1 MKKYVK
7 NSIWIVAGGKMK
19 FFKKNFLLILICFLS
34 LTLSVNAAT
43 NPYGKYQDLYG
54 VKTVRCTWYAWEQ
67 AYTNAGVALPGW
79 GNAQTWYN
87 SAAMAG
93 YSVGKEARSNSIAV
107 WSSSDSYGHV
117 AYVVSVDESGEY
129 MTVNEGGIPTEENEG
144 IIIGSR
150 LSTSASNLIGFIYL
164 SDAPKSSGG
173 STSSSN
179 NLESKNKSSNNNLS
193 SMEID
198 IEGFTFNPEV
208 TEYNLEVNYD
218 TKIITIRAITE
229 DTLAIV
235 TGAGEKALSVGENNY
250 SIVITAEDGTTK
262 EYKINITRNAKVIHE
277 EKAPVVETE
286 NKDKS
291 NNKILIVVLFI
302 IIILV
307 TLGIILLIKYRRKQ
321 LSK

>member
-1 MKKYVK
+1 
-7 NSIWIVAGGKMK
+7 MK

-34 LTLSVNAAT
+34 FILSVNAAA

>member
-34 LTLSVNAAT
+34 FTLSVNAAT

-67 AYTNAGVALPGW
+67 AYINAGVALPGW

-93 YSVGKEARSNSIAV
+93 YSVGKEARANSIAV

-144 IIIGSR
+144 IVIGSK
-150 LSTSASNLIGFIYL
+150 LSTSTSNLIGFIYL

-179 NLESKNKSSNNNLS
+179 NSESKNKSSNNNLS
-193 SMEID
+193 NLEID
-198 IEGFTFNPEV
+198 IADFKFNPEV
-208 TEYNLEVNYD
+208 TEYNLEVPYS
-218 TKIITIRAITE
+218 TKIISIKAISESDRAV
-229 DTLAIV
+229 V
-235 TGAGEKALSVGENNY
+235 TGAGEKALKVGENNY
-250 SIVITAEDGTTK
+250 RIVITAEDGTTK
-262 EYKINITRNAKVIHE
+262 EYKISITRNAKVSDE
-277 EKAPVVETE
+277 EKETVIETE
-286 NKDKS
+286 KEVKF
-291 NNKILIVVLFI
+291 NNNILIVGVFI
-302 IIILV
+302 IVIAFTLV
-307 TLGIILLIKYRRKQ
+307 VILLIKHKRK
-321 LSK
+321 

>member
-34 LTLSVNAAT
+34 FTLSVNAAT

-67 AYTNAGVALPGW
+67 AYINAGVALPGW

-93 YSVGKEARSNSIAV
+93 YSVGKEARANSIAV

-144 IIIGSR
+144 IVIGSK
-150 LSTSASNLIGFIYL
+150 LSTSTSNLIGFIYL

-179 NLESKNKSSNNNLS
+179 NSESKNKSSNNNLS
-193 SMEID
+193 NLEID
-198 IEGFTFNPEV
+198 IADFKFNPEV
-208 TEYNLEVNYD
+208 TEYNLEVPYS
-218 TKIITIRAITE
+218 TKIISIKAISESDRAV
-229 DTLAIV
+229 V
-235 TGAGEKALSVGENNY
+235 TGAGEKALKVGENNY
-250 SIVITAEDGTTK
+250 RIVITAEDGTTK
-262 EYKINITRNAKVIHE
+262 EYKISITRNAKVSDE
-277 EKAPVVETE
+277 EKETVIETE
-286 NKDKS
+286 KEVKF
-291 NNKILIVVLFI
+291 NNNILIVGVFI
-302 IIILV
+302 IVIAFALV
-307 TLGIILLIKYRRKQ
+307 VILLIKHKRK
-321 LSK
+321 

>member
-1 MKKYVK
+1 MK

-34 LTLSVNAAT
+34 FTLSVNAAT

-67 AYTNAGVALPGW
+67 AYINAGVALPGW

-93 YSVGKEARSNSIAV
+93 YSVGKEARANSIAV

-144 IIIGSR
+144 IVIGSK
-150 LSTSASNLIGFIYL
+150 LSTSTSNLIGFIYL

-179 NLESKNKSSNNNLS
+179 NSESKNKSSNNNLS
-193 SMEID
+193 NLEID
-198 IEGFTFNPEV
+198 IADFKFNPEV
-208 TEYNLEVNYD
+208 TEYNLEVPYS
-218 TKIITIRAITE
+218 TKIISIKAISESDRAV
-229 DTLAIV
+229 V
-235 TGAGEKALSVGENNY
+235 TGAGEKALKVGENNY
-250 SIVITAEDGTTK
+250 RIVITAEDGTTK
-262 EYKINITRNAKVIHE
+262 EYKISITRNAKVSDE
-277 EKAPVVETE
+277 EKETVIETE
-286 NKDKS
+286 KEVKF
-291 NNKILIVVLFI
+291 NNNILIVGVFI
-302 IIILV
+302 IVIAFTLV
-307 TLGIILLIKYRRKQ
+307 VILLIKHKRK
-321 LSK
+321 

>member
-34 LTLSVNAAT
+34 FTLSVNAAT

-93 YSVGKEARSNSIAV
+93 YSVGKEAASNSIAV

-144 IIIGSR
+144 IVIGSK
-150 LSTSASNLIGFIYL
+150 LSTSTSNLIGFIYL

-179 NLESKNKSSNNNLS
+179 NSESKNKSSNNNLS

-208 TEYNLEVNYD
+208 TEYNLEVPYSI
-218 TKIITIRAITE
+218 KIISIKAISESDRAV
-229 DTLAIV
+229 V
-235 TGAGEKALSVGENNY
+235 TGAGEKALKVGENNY
-250 SIVITAEDGTTK
+250 RIVITAEDGTTK
-262 EYKINITRNAKVIHE
+262 EYKISITRNAKVSDE
-277 EKAPVVETE
+277 EKETVIETE
-286 NKDKS
+286 KEVKF
-291 NNKILIVVLFI
+291 NNNILIVGVFI
-302 IIILV
+302 IVIAFTLV
-307 TLGIILLIKYRRKQ
+307 VILLIKHKRK
-321 LSK
+321 

>member
-1 MKKYVK
+1 
-7 NSIWIVAGGKMK
+7 MK

-34 LTLSVNAAT
+34 FTLSVNAAT

-144 IIIGSR
+144 IVIGSK

-179 NLESKNKSSNNNLS
+179 NSESKNKSSNNNLS
-193 SMEID
+193 NLEID
-198 IEGFTFNPEV
+198 IADFKFNPEI

-218 TKIITIRAITE
+218 TKIITIRAMAE
-229 DTLAIV
+229 SDRAVV
-235 TGAGEKALSVGENNY
+235 TGAGEKALKVGENNY
-250 SIVITAEDGTTK
+250 RIVITAEDGTTK
-262 EYKINITRNAKVIHE
+262 EYKISITRNAKVSDE
-277 EKAPVVETE
+277 EKETVIETE
-286 NKDKS
+286 KEDKFNS
-291 NNKILIVVLFI
+291 KILIVGVFI
-302 IIILV
+302 IVIAFTLV
-307 TLGIILLIKYRRKQ
+307 VISLIKHKRK
-321 LSK
+321 

>member
-1 MKKYVK
+1 
-7 NSIWIVAGGKMK
+7 MK

-34 LTLSVNAAT
+34 FTLSVNAAT

-93 YSVGKEARSNSIAV
+93 YSVGKEAASNSIAV

-117 AYVVSVDESGEY
+117 AYVVLVDESGEY

-144 IIIGSR
+144 IVIGAR
-150 LSTSASNLIGFIYL
+150 YSTSSSKLIGFIYL

-179 NLESKNKSSNNNLS
+179 NSESKNKSSNNNLS

-198 IEGFTFNPEV
+198 IEGFTFNPEI
-208 TEYNLEVNYD
+208 TEYNLEVPYN
-218 TKIITIRAITE
+218 TKIISIKAISESDRAV
-229 DTLAIV
+229 V
-235 TGAGEKALSVGENNY
+235 TGAGEKALKVGENNY
-250 SIVITAEDGTTK
+250 RIVITAEDGTTK
-262 EYKINITRNAKVIHE
+262 EYKISIRRNAKVSDE
-277 EKAPVVETE
+277 EKETVIETE
-286 NKDKS
+286 KEDKFNS
-291 NNKILIVVLFI
+291 KILIVGVFI
-302 IIILV
+302 IVIAFTLV
-307 TLGIILLIKYRRKQ
+307 VISLIKHKRK
-321 LSK
+321 

>member
-1 MKKYVK
+1 
-7 NSIWIVAGGKMK
+7 MK
-19 FFKKNFLLILICFLS
+19 FFKKNFLLLLAICFLTF
-34 LTLSVNAAT
+34 TLSVNAAT

-93 YSVGKEARSNSIAV
+93 YSVGKEAASNSIAV

-144 IIIGSR
+144 IVIGSK

-164 SDAPKSSGG
+164 SDAPKSSEG

-179 NLESKNKSSNNNLS
+179 NSESKNKSSNNNLS
-193 SMEID
+193 NLEID
-198 IEGFTFNPEV
+198 MADFKFNPEI

-218 TKIITIRAITE
+218 TKIITIRAMAE
-229 DTLAIV
+229 DTTAIV
-235 TGAGEKALSVGENNY
+235 TGAGEKALKVGENNY
-250 SIVITAEDGTTK
+250 RIVITAEDGTTK
-262 EYKINITRNAKVIHE
+262 EYKISITRNAKVSDE
-277 EKAPVVETE
+277 EKETVIETE
-286 NKDKS
+286 KEDKF
-291 NNKILIVVLFI
+291 NNKILIVGVFIIVILFI
-302 IIILV
+302 
-307 TLGIILLIKYRRKQ
+307 LGIILLIRYRKKQ
-321 LSK
+321 ISK

>member
-1 MKKYVK
+1 
-7 NSIWIVAGGKMK
+7 MK

-34 LTLSVNAAT
+34 FTLSVNAAT

-93 YSVGKEARSNSIAV
+93 YSVGKEAASNSIAV

-117 AYVVSVDESGEY
+117 AYVVLVDESGEY

-144 IIIGSR
+144 IVIGSK

-179 NLESKNKSSNNNLS
+179 NSESKNKSSNNNLS

-198 IEGFTFNPEV
+198 IEGFTFNPEI
-208 TEYNLEVNYD
+208 TEYNLEVPYN
-218 TKIITIRAITE
+218 TKIISIKAISESDRAV
-229 DTLAIV
+229 V
-235 TGAGEKALSVGENNY
+235 TGAGEKALKVGENNY
-250 SIVITAEDGTTK
+250 RIVITAEDGTTK
-262 EYKINITRNAKVIHE
+262 EYKISITRNAKVSDE
-277 EKAPVVETE
+277 EKETVIETE
-286 NKDKS
+286 KEDKFNS
-291 NNKILIVVLFI
+291 KILIVGVFI
-302 IIILV
+302 IVIAFTLV
-307 TLGIILLIKYRRKQ
+307 VISLIKHKRK
-321 LSK
+321 

>member
-1 MKKYVK
+1 
-7 NSIWIVAGGKMK
+7 MK
-19 FFKKNFLLILICFLS
+19 FFLKNFLLILTICFLS
-34 LTLSVNAAT
+34 FTLSVNAAT

-93 YSVGKEARSNSIAV
+93 YSVGKEAASNSIAV

-144 IIIGSR
+144 IVIGSK

-164 SDAPKSSGG
+164 SDAPKSSSG

-179 NLESKNKSSNNNLS
+179 NSESKNKSSNNNLS

-208 TEYNLEVNYD
+208 TEYNLEVPYNI
-218 TKIITIRAITE
+218 KIISIKAISESDRAV
-229 DTLAIV
+229 V
-235 TGAGEKALSVGENNY
+235 TGAGEKALKVGENNY
-250 SIVITAEDGTTK
+250 RIVITAEDGTTK
-262 EYKINITRNAKVIHE
+262 EYKISITRNAKVSDE
-277 EKAPVVETE
+277 EKETVIETE
-286 NKDKS
+286 KEDKF
-291 NNKILIVVLFI
+291 NNKILIVGVFIIVILFI
-302 IIILV
+302 
-307 TLGIILLIKYRRKQ
+307 LGIILLIRYRKN
-321 LSK
+321 K

>member
-34 LTLSVNAAT
+34 FTLSVNAAT

-93 YSVGKEARSNSIAV
+93 YSVGKEAASNSIAV

-117 AYVVSVDESGEY
+117 AYVVLVDESGEY

-144 IIIGSR
+144 IVIGAR
-150 LSTSASNLIGFIYL
+150 YSTSSSKLIGFIYL

-179 NLESKNKSSNNNLS
+179 NSESKNKSSNNNLS

-198 IEGFTFNPEV
+198 IEGFTFNPEI
-208 TEYNLEVNYD
+208 TEYNL
-218 TKIITIRAITE
+218 
-229 DTLAIV
+229 
-235 TGAGEKALSVGENNY
+235 
-250 SIVITAEDGTTK
+250 
-262 EYKINITRNAKVIHE
+262 
-277 EKAPVVETE
+277 
-286 NKDKS
+286 
-291 NNKILIVVLFI
+291 
-302 IIILV
+302 
-307 TLGIILLIKYRRKQ
+307 
-321 LSK
+321 

>member
-34 LTLSVNAAT
+34 FTLSVNAAT

-67 AYTNAGVALPGW
+67 AYINAGVALPGW

-117 AYVVSVDESGEY
+117 AYVVLVDESGEY

-144 IIIGSR
+144 IVIGAR
-150 LSTSASNLIGFIYL
+150 YSTSSSKLIGFIYL

-179 NLESKNKSSNNNLS
+179 NSESKNKSSNNNLS

-198 IEGFTFNPEV
+198 IEGFTFNPEI
-208 TEYNLEVNYD
+208 TEYNLEVPYN
-218 TKIITIRAITE
+218 TKIISIKAISESDRAV
-229 DTLAIV
+229 V
-235 TGAGEKALSVGENNY
+235 TGAGEKALKVGENNY

-262 EYKINITRNAKVIHE
+262 EYKISIRRNAKVSDE
-277 EKAPVVETE
+277 EKETVIETE
-286 NKDKS
+286 KEDKF
-291 NNKILIVVLFI
+291 NNKILIVGVFI
-302 IIILV
+302 IVIAFTLV
-307 TLGIILLIKYRRKQ
+307 VILLIKHKRK
-321 LSK
+321 

>member
-1 MKKYVK
+1 
-7 NSIWIVAGGKMK
+7 MK

-34 LTLSVNAAT
+34 FTLSVNAAT

-67 AYTNAGVALPGW
+67 AYINAGVALPGW

-93 YSVGKEARSNSIAV
+93 YSVGKEAASNSIAV

-117 AYVVSVDESGEY
+117 AYVVLVDESGEY

-144 IIIGSR
+144 IVIGAR
-150 LSTSASNLIGFIYL
+150 YSTSSSKLIGFIYL

-179 NLESKNKSSNNNLS
+179 NSESKNKSSNNNLS

-198 IEGFTFNPEV
+198 IEGFTFNPEI
-208 TEYNLEVNYD
+208 TEYNLEVPYN
-218 TKIITIRAITE
+218 TKIISIKAISESDRAV
-229 DTLAIV
+229 V
-235 TGAGEKALSVGENNY
+235 TGAGEKALKVGENNY
-250 SIVITAEDGTTK
+250 RIVITAEDGTTK
-262 EYKINITRNAKVIHE
+262 EYKISIRRNAKVSDE
-277 EKAPVVETE
+277 EKETVIETE
-286 NKDKS
+286 KEDKFNS
-291 NNKILIVVLFI
+291 KILIVGVFI
-302 IIILV
+302 IVIAFTLV
-307 TLGIILLIKYRRKQ
+307 VISLIKHKRK
-321 LSK
+321 

>member
-1 MKKYVK
+1 
-7 NSIWIVAGGKMK
+7 MK

-34 LTLSVNAAT
+34 FTLSVNAAT

-144 IIIGSR
+144 IVIGSK

-164 SDAPKSSGG
+164 SDAPKSSEG

-179 NLESKNKSSNNNLS
+179 NSESKNKSSNNNLS
-193 SMEID
+193 NLEID
-198 IEGFTFNPEV
+198 IADFKFNPEI

-218 TKIITIRAITE
+218 TKIITIRAMAE
-229 DTLAIV
+229 SDRAVV
-235 TGAGEKALSVGENNY
+235 TGAGEKALKVGENNY
-250 SIVITAEDGTTK
+250 RIVITAEDGTTK
-262 EYKINITRNAKVIHE
+262 EYKISITRNAKVSDE
-277 EKAPVVETE
+277 EKETVIETE
-286 NKDKS
+286 KEDKF
-291 NNKILIVVLFI
+291 NNKILIVGVFI
-302 IIILV
+302 IVILFM
-307 TLGIILLIKYRRKQ
+307 LGIILLIRYRKN
-321 LSK
+321 K

>member
-19 FFKKNFLLILICFLS
+19 FFFKNFLLILIIS
-34 LTLSVNAAT
+34 LCCIVSNVNAAT

-93 YSVGKEARSNSIAV
+93 YSVGKEAKANSIAV
-107 WSSSDSYGHV
+107 WSSSDGYGHV
-117 AYVVSVDESGEY
+117 AYVVSVDADGKY

-144 IIIGSR
+144 IVIGSK

-164 SDAPKSSGG
+164 SDAPKSPS
-173 STSSSN
+173 SNSSSH
-179 NLESKNKSSNNNLS
+179 SNKHNTTKKDDNNNLAS
-193 SMEID
+193 LEVN
-198 IEGFTFNPEV
+198 IEGFTFNPEIM
-208 TEYNLEVNYD
+208 EYNLEVPYNTQIISIKATSESD
-218 TKIITIRAITE
+218 RAIITGT
-229 DTLAIV
+229 
-235 TGAGEKALSVGENNY
+235 GEKALKVGENNY

-262 EYKINITRNAKVIHE
+262 EYKINITRNVKEIKE
-277 EKAPVVETE
+277 EKEIVEKT
-286 NKDKS
+286 KTKTKS
-291 NNKILIVVLFI
+291 HNNILIISVSI
-302 IIILV
+302 IIVLLV
-307 TLGIILLIKYRRKQ
+307 ICIILLIKHKRK
-321 LSK
+321 

>member
-1 MKKYVK
+1 
-7 NSIWIVAGGKMK
+7 MK

-34 LTLSVNAAT
+34 FTLSVNAAT

-144 IIIGSR
+144 IVIGSK
-150 LSTSASNLIGFIYL
+150 LSTSTSNLIGFIYL

-179 NLESKNKSSNNNLS
+179 NSESKNKSSNNNLS
-193 SMEID
+193 NLEID
-198 IEGFTFNPEV
+198 IADFKFNPEV
-208 TEYNLEVNYD
+208 TEYNLEVPYS
-218 TKIITIRAITE
+218 TKIISIKAISESDRAV
-229 DTLAIV
+229 V
-235 TGAGEKALSVGENNY
+235 TGAGEKALKVGENNY
-250 SIVITAEDGTTK
+250 RIVITAEDGTTK
-262 EYKINITRNAKVIHE
+262 EYKISITRNAKVSDE
-277 EKAPVVETE
+277 EKETVIETE
-286 NKDKS
+286 KEVKF
-291 NNKILIVVLFI
+291 NNNILIVGVFI
-302 IIILV
+302 IVIAFTLV
-307 TLGIILLIKYRRKQ
+307 VILLIKHKRK
-321 LSK
+321 

>member
-19 FFKKNFLLILICFLS
+19 FFLKNFLLILTICFLS
-34 LTLSVNAAT
+34 FTLSVNAAT

-93 YSVGKEARSNSIAV
+93 YSVGKEAKANSIAV
-107 WSSSDSYGHV
+107 WSSSDGYGHV
-117 AYVVSVDESGEY
+117 AYVVSVDADGKY
-129 MTVNEGGIPTEENEG
+129 MTVNEGGIPTTENEG
-144 IIIGSR
+144 IINGSR
-150 LSTSASNLIGFIYL
+150 PYTKASNLIGFIYL

-179 NLESKNKSSNNNLS
+179 NSESKNKSSNNNLS
-193 SMEID
+193 NLEID
-198 IEGFTFNPEV
+198 IADFKFNPEV
-208 TEYNLEVNYD
+208 TEYNLEVPYS
-218 TKIITIRAITE
+218 TKIISIKAISESDRAV
-229 DTLAIV
+229 V
-235 TGAGEKALSVGENNY
+235 TGAGEKALKVGENNY

-262 EYKINITRNAKVIHE
+262 EYKINITRNAKEIKE
-277 EKAPVVETE
+277 EKEIVEKT
-286 NKDKS
+286 KTKTKS
-291 NNKILIVVLFI
+291 HNNILIISVSI
-302 IIILV
+302 IIVLLV
-307 TLGIILLIKYRRKQ
+307 ICIIFLIKHKRK
-321 LSK
+321 

>member
-34 LTLSVNAAT
+34 FTLSVNAAT

-54 VKTVRCTWYAWEQ
+54 VKTVRCTCYAWEQ

-93 YSVGKEARSNSIAV
+93 YSVGKEAASNSIAV

-129 MTVNEGGIPTEENEG
+129 MTVNEGGIPTDENEG
-144 IIIGSR
+144 IVIGSK

-179 NLESKNKSSNNNLS
+179 NSESKNKSSNNNLS
-193 SMEID
+193 NLEID
-198 IEGFTFNPEV
+198 IADFKFNPEI

-218 TKIITIRAITE
+218 TKIITIRAMAE
-229 DTLAIV
+229 SDRAIV
-235 TGAGEKALSVGENNY
+235 TGAGEKALKVGENNY
-250 SIVITAEDGTTK
+250 RIVITAEDGTTK
-262 EYKINITRNAKVIHE
+262 EYKISITRNAKVSDE
-277 EKAPVVETE
+277 EKETVIETE
-286 NKDKS
+286 KEDKF
-291 NNKILIVVLFI
+291 NNKILIVGVFIIVMLFI
-302 IIILV
+302 
-307 TLGIILLIKYRRKQ
+307 LGIILLIRYRKN
-321 LSK
+321 K

>member
-1 MKKYVK
+1 
-7 NSIWIVAGGKMK
+7 MK

-34 LTLSVNAAT
+34 FTLSVNAAT

-67 AYTNAGVALPGW
+67 AYINAGVALPGW

-93 YSVGKEARSNSIAV
+93 YSVGKEARANSIAV

-144 IIIGSR
+144 IVIGSK
-150 LSTSASNLIGFIYL
+150 LSTSTSNLIGFIYL

-179 NLESKNKSSNNNLS
+179 NSESKNKSSNNNLS

-198 IEGFTFNPEV
+198 IEGFTFNPEI
-208 TEYNLEVNYD
+208 TEYNLEVPYN
-218 TKIITIRAITE
+218 TKIISIKAISESDRAV
-229 DTLAIV
+229 V
-235 TGAGEKALSVGENNY
+235 TGAGEKALKVGENNY
-250 SIVITAEDGTTK
+250 RIVITAEDGTTK
-262 EYKINITRNAKVIHE
+262 EYKISITRNAKVSDE
-277 EKAPVVETE
+277 EKETVIETE
-286 NKDKS
+286 KEVKF
-291 NNKILIVVLFI
+291 NNNILIVGVFI
-302 IIILV
+302 IVIAFTLV
-307 TLGIILLIKYRRKQ
+307 VILLIKHKRK
-321 LSK
+321 

>member
-1 MKKYVK
+1 
-7 NSIWIVAGGKMK
+7 MK

-34 LTLSVNAAT
+34 FTLSVNAAT

-93 YSVGKEARSNSIAV
+93 YSVGKEAASNSIAV

-144 IIIGSR
+144 IVIGSK

-164 SDAPKSSGG
+164 SDAPKSSSG
-173 STSSSN
+173 STLSSN
-179 NLESKNKSSNNNLS
+179 NSESKNKSSNNNLS
-193 SMEID
+193 NLEID
-198 IEGFTFNPEV
+198 MADFKFNSEI

-218 TKIITIRAITE
+218 TKIITIRAMAE

-235 TGAGEKALSVGENNY
+235 TGAGEKALRVGENNY
-250 SIVITAEDGTTK
+250 SILITAEDGTTK
-262 EYKINITRNAKVIHE
+262 EYKINVIRNAKATE
-277 EKAPVVETE
+277 EATE
-286 NKDKS
+286 MAKDNENENKS
-291 NNKILIVVLFI
+291 NNKILIMIIVVVIVIF
-302 IIILV
+302 
-307 TLGIILLIKYRRKQ
+307 TLGIILLMKYRK
-321 LSK
+321 KKIKK

>member
-34 LTLSVNAAT
+34 FTLSVNAAT

-67 AYTNAGVALPGW
+67 AYINAGVALPGW

-93 YSVGKEARSNSIAV
+93 YSVGKEAASNSIAV

-117 AYVVSVDESGEY
+117 AYVVLVDESGEY

-144 IIIGSR
+144 IVIGAR
-150 LSTSASNLIGFIYL
+150 YSTSSSKLIGFIYL

-179 NLESKNKSSNNNLS
+179 NSESKNKSSNNNLS

-198 IEGFTFNPEV
+198 IEGFTFNPEI
-208 TEYNLEVNYD
+208 TEYNLEVPYN
-218 TKIITIRAITE
+218 TKIISIKAISESDRAV
-229 DTLAIV
+229 V
-235 TGAGEKALSVGENNY
+235 TGAGEKALKVGENNY

-262 EYKINITRNAKVIHE
+262 EYKISIRRNAKVSDE
-277 EKAPVVETE
+277 EKETVIETE
-286 NKDKS
+286 KEDKF
-291 NNKILIVVLFI
+291 NNKILIVGVFI
-302 IIILV
+302 IVIAFTLV
-307 TLGIILLIKYRRKQ
+307 VILLIKHKRK
-321 LSK
+321 

>member
-19 FFKKNFLLILICFLS
+19 FFKKNFLLILTICFLS
-34 LTLSVNAAT
+34 FTLSVNAAT

-144 IIIGSR
+144 IVIGSK

-164 SDAPKSSGG
+164 SDAPKSSEG

-179 NLESKNKSSNNNLS
+179 NSESKNKSSNNNLS
-193 SMEID
+193 NLEID
-198 IEGFTFNPEV
+198 MADFKFNPEI

-218 TKIITIRAITE
+218 TKIITIRAMAE
-229 DTLAIV
+229 DTTAIV
-235 TGAGEKALSVGENNY
+235 TGAGEKALKVGENNY
-250 SIVITAEDGTTK
+250 RIVITAEDGTTK
-262 EYKINITRNAKVIHE
+262 EYKISITRNAKVSDE
-277 EKAPVVETE
+277 EKETVIETE
-286 NKDKS
+286 KEDKF
-291 NNKILIVVLFI
+291 NNKILIVGVFI
-302 IIILV
+302 IVILFM
-307 TLGIILLIKYRRKQ
+307 LGIILLIRYRKN
-321 LSK
+321 K

>member
-34 LTLSVNAAT
+34 FTLSVNAAT

-144 IIIGSR
+144 IVIGSK

-179 NLESKNKSSNNNLS
+179 NSESKNKSSNNNLS
-193 SMEID
+193 NLEID
-198 IEGFTFNPEV
+198 IADFKFNPEI

-218 TKIITIRAITE
+218 TKIITIRAMAE
-229 DTLAIV
+229 SDRAVV
-235 TGAGEKALSVGENNY
+235 TGAGEKALKVGENNY
-250 SIVITAEDGTTK
+250 RIVITAEDGTTK
-262 EYKINITRNAKVIHE
+262 EYKISITRNAKVSDE
-277 EKAPVVETE
+277 EKETVIETE
-286 NKDKS
+286 KEVKF
-291 NNKILIVVLFI
+291 NNNILIVGVFIIVMLFI
-302 IIILV
+302 
-307 TLGIILLIKYRRKQ
+307 LGIILLIRYRKN
-321 LSK
+321 K

>member
-7 NSIWIVAGGKMK
+7 NSIWIVAGSKMK
-19 FFKKNFLLILICFLS
+19 LFKKNFLLILICFLS
-34 LTLSVNAAT
+34 FTLSVNAAT

-93 YSVGKEARSNSIAV
+93 YSVGKEAASNSIAV

-117 AYVVSVDESGEY
+117 AYVVLVDESGEY

-144 IIIGSR
+144 IVIGAR
-150 LSTSASNLIGFIYL
+150 YSTSSSKLIGFIYL

-179 NLESKNKSSNNNLS
+179 NSESKNKSSNNNLS

-198 IEGFTFNPEV
+198 IEGFTFNPEI
-208 TEYNLEVNYD
+208 TEYNLEVPYN
-218 TKIITIRAITE
+218 TKIISIKAISESDRAV
-229 DTLAIV
+229 V
-235 TGAGEKALSVGENNY
+235 TGAGEKALKVGENNY
-250 SIVITAEDGTTK
+250 RIVITAEDGTTK
-262 EYKINITRNAKVIHE
+262 EYKISIRRNAKVSDE
-277 EKAPVVETE
+277 EKETVIETE
-286 NKDKS
+286 KEDKFNS
-291 NNKILIVVLFI
+291 KILIVGVFI
-302 IIILV
+302 IVIAFTLV
-307 TLGIILLIKYRRKQ
+307 VISLIKHKRK
-321 LSK
+321 

>member
-1 MKKYVK
+1 
-7 NSIWIVAGGKMK
+7 MK

-34 LTLSVNAAT
+34 FTLSVNAAT

-93 YSVGKEARSNSIAV
+93 YSVGKEAASNSIAV

-144 IIIGSR
+144 IVIGSK

-179 NLESKNKSSNNNLS
+179 NSESKNKSSNNNLS
-193 SMEID
+193 NLEID
-198 IEGFTFNPEV
+198 IADFKFNPEI

-218 TKIITIRAITE
+218 TKIITIRAMAE
-229 DTLAIV
+229 SDRAVV
-235 TGAGEKALSVGENNY
+235 TGAGEKALKVGENNY
-250 SIVITAEDGTTK
+250 RIVITAEDGTTK
-262 EYKINITRNAKVIHE
+262 EYKISITRNAKVSDE
-277 EKAPVVETE
+277 EKETVIETE
-286 NKDKS
+286 KEDKF
-291 NNKILIVVLFI
+291 NNKILIVGVFIIVMLFI
-302 IIILV
+302 
-307 TLGIILLIKYRRKQ
+307 LGIILLIRYRKN
-321 LSK
+321 K

>member
-34 LTLSVNAAT
+34 FTLSVNAAT

-67 AYTNAGVALPGW
+67 AYINAGVALPGW

-93 YSVGKEARSNSIAV
+93 YSVGKEAASNSIAV

-117 AYVVSVDESGEY
+117 AYVVLVDESGEY

-144 IIIGSR
+144 IVIGAR
-150 LSTSASNLIGFIYL
+150 YSTSSSKLIGFIYL

-179 NLESKNKSSNNNLS
+179 NSESKNKSSNNNLS
-193 SMEID
+193 NLEID
-198 IEGFTFNPEV
+198 IADFKFNPEV
-208 TEYNLEVNYD
+208 TEYNLEVPYS
-218 TKIITIRAITE
+218 TKIISIKAISESDRAV
-229 DTLAIV
+229 V
-235 TGAGEKALSVGENNY
+235 TGAGEKALKVGENNY

-262 EYKINITRNAKVIHE
+262 EYKISIRRNAKVSDE
-277 EKAPVVETE
+277 EKETVIETE
-286 NKDKS
+286 KEVKF
-291 NNKILIVVLFI
+291 NNNILIVGVFI
-302 IIILV
+302 IVIAFTLV
-307 TLGIILLIKYRRKQ
+307 VILLIKHKRK
-321 LSK
+321 

>member
-34 LTLSVNAAT
+34 FTLSVNAAT

-67 AYTNAGVALPGW
+67 AYINAGVALPGW

-93 YSVGKEARSNSIAV
+93 YSVGKEARANSIAV

-144 IIIGSR
+144 IVIGSK
-150 LSTSASNLIGFIYL
+150 LSTSTSNLIGFIYL

-179 NLESKNKSSNNNLS
+179 NSESKNKSSNNNLS
-193 SMEID
+193 NLEID
-198 IEGFTFNPEV
+198 IADFKFNPEV
-208 TEYNLEVNYD
+208 TEYNLEVPYN
-218 TKIITIRAITE
+218 TKIISIKAISESDRAV
-229 DTLAIV
+229 V
-235 TGAGEKALSVGENNY
+235 TGAGEKALKVGENNY
-250 SIVITAEDGTTK
+250 RIVITAEDGTTK
-262 EYKINITRNAKVIHE
+262 EYKISIRRNAKVSDE
-277 EKAPVVETE
+277 EKETVIETE
-286 NKDKS
+286 KEVKF
-291 NNKILIVVLFI
+291 NNNILIVGVFI
-302 IIILV
+302 IVIAFTLV
-307 TLGIILLIKYRRKQ
+307 VILLIKHKRK
-321 LSK
+321 

>member
-1 MKKYVK
+1 
-7 NSIWIVAGGKMK
+7 MK

-34 LTLSVNAAT
+34 FTLSVNAAT

-144 IIIGSR
+144 IIIGSK

-173 STSSSN
+173 STSSSSN
-179 NLESKNKSSNNNLS
+179 SESKNKSSNNNLS

-208 TEYNLEVNYD
+208 TEYNLEVPYNI
-218 TKIITIRAITE
+218 KIISIKAISESDRAV
-229 DTLAIV
+229 V
-235 TGAGEKALSVGENNY
+235 TGAGEKALKVGENNY
-250 SIVITAEDGTTK
+250 RIVITAEDGTTK
-262 EYKINITRNAKVIHE
+262 EYKISITRNAKVSDE
-277 EKAPVVETE
+277 EKETVIETE
-286 NKDKS
+286 KEDKF
-291 NNKILIVVLFI
+291 NNKILIVGVFIIVILFI
-302 IIILV
+302 
-307 TLGIILLIKYRRKQ
+307 LGIILLIRYRKN
-321 LSK
+321 K

>member
-1 MKKYVK
+1 
-7 NSIWIVAGGKMK
+7 MK

-34 LTLSVNAAT
+34 FTLSVNAAT

-67 AYTNAGVALPGW
+67 AYINAGVALPGW

-93 YSVGKEARSNSIAV
+93 YSVGKEARANSIAV

-144 IIIGSR
+144 IVIGSK
-150 LSTSASNLIGFIYL
+150 LSTSTSNLIGFIYL

-179 NLESKNKSSNNNLS
+179 NSESKNKSSNNNLS
-193 SMEID
+193 NLEID
-198 IEGFTFNPEV
+198 IADFKFNPEV
-208 TEYNLEVNYD
+208 TEYNLEVPYS
-218 TKIITIRAITE
+218 TKIISIKAISESDRAV
-229 DTLAIV
+229 V
-235 TGAGEKALSVGENNY
+235 TGAGEKALKVGENNY
-250 SIVITAEDGTTK
+250 RIVITAEDGTTK
-262 EYKINITRNAKVIHE
+262 EYKISIRRNAKVSDE
-277 EKAPVVETE
+277 EKETVIETE
-286 NKDKS
+286 KEVKF
-291 NNKILIVVLFI
+291 NNNILIVGVFI
-302 IIILV
+302 IVIAFTLV
-307 TLGIILLIKYRRKQ
+307 VILLIKHKRK
-321 LSK
+321 

>member
-34 LTLSVNAAT
+34 FTLSVNAAT

-67 AYTNAGVALPGW
+67 AYINAGVALPGW

-93 YSVGKEARSNSIAV
+93 YSVGKEARANSIAV

-144 IIIGSR
+144 IVIGSK
-150 LSTSASNLIGFIYL
+150 LSTSTSNLIGFIYL

-179 NLESKNKSSNNNLS
+179 NSESKNKSSNNNLS
-193 SMEID
+193 NLEID
-198 IEGFTFNPEV
+198 IADFKFNPEV
-208 TEYNLEVNYD
+208 TEYNLEVPYS
-218 TKIITIRAITE
+218 TKIISIKAISESDRAV
-229 DTLAIV
+229 V
-235 TGAGEKALSVGENNY
+235 TGAGEKALKVGENNY
-250 SIVITAEDGTTK
+250 RIVITAEDGTTK
-262 EYKINITRNAKVIHE
+262 EYKISITRNAKVSDE
-277 EKAPVVETE
+277 EKETVIETE
-286 NKDKS
+286 KEDKFNS
-291 NNKILIVVLFI
+291 KILIVGVFI
-302 IIILV
+302 IVIAFTLV
-307 TLGIILLIKYRRKQ
+307 VISLIKHKRK
-321 LSK
+321 

>member
-34 LTLSVNAAT
+34 FTLSVNAAT

-93 YSVGKEARSNSIAV
+93 YSVGKEAASNSIAV

-117 AYVVSVDESGEY
+117 AYVVLVDESGEY

-144 IIIGSR
+144 IVIGAR
-150 LSTSASNLIGFIYL
+150 YSTSSSKLIGFIYL

-179 NLESKNKSSNNNLS
+179 NSESKNKSSNNNLS

-198 IEGFTFNPEV
+198 IEGFTFNPEI
-208 TEYNLEVNYD
+208 TEYNLEVPYN
-218 TKIITIRAITE
+218 TKIISIKAISESDRAV
-229 DTLAIV
+229 V
-235 TGAGEKALSVGENNY
+235 TGAGEKALKVGENNY
-250 SIVITAEDGTTK
+250 RIVITAEDGTTK
-262 EYKINITRNAKVIHE
+262 EYKISIRRNAKVSDE
-277 EKAPVVETE
+277 EKETVIETE
-286 NKDKS
+286 KEDKF
-291 NNKILIVVLFI
+291 NNKILIVGVFIIVMLFI
-302 IIILV
+302 
-307 TLGIILLIKYRRKQ
+307 LGIILLIRYRKN
-321 LSK
+321 K

>member
-1 MKKYVK
+1 
-7 NSIWIVAGGKMK
+7 MK

-34 LTLSVNAAT
+34 FTLSVNAAT

-144 IIIGSR
+144 IVIGSK

-179 NLESKNKSSNNNLS
+179 NSESKNKSSNNNLS
-193 SMEID
+193 NLEID
-198 IEGFTFNPEV
+198 IADFKFNPEV
-208 TEYNLEVNYD
+208 TEYNLEVPYN
-218 TKIITIRAITE
+218 TKIISIKAISESDRAV
-229 DTLAIV
+229 V
-235 TGAGEKALSVGENNY
+235 TGAGEKALKVGENNY
-250 SIVITAEDGTTK
+250 RIVITAEDGTTK
-262 EYKINITRNAKVIHE
+262 EYKISITRNAKVSDE
-277 EKAPVVETE
+277 EKETVIETE
-286 NKDKS
+286 KEDKF
-291 NNKILIVVLFI
+291 NNKILIVGVFIIVILFI
-302 IIILV
+302 
-307 TLGIILLIKYRRKQ
+307 LGIILLIRYRKN
-321 LSK
+321 K

>member
-34 LTLSVNAAT
+34 FILSVNAAT

-93 YSVGKEARSNSIAV
+93 YSVGKEAASNSIAV

-173 STSSSN
+173 STSSSSN
-179 NLESKNKSSNNNLS
+179 SESKNKSSNNNLS

-218 TKIITIRAITE
+218 TKIITIRAMAE
-229 DTLAIV
+229 DTTAIV
-235 TGAGEKALSVGENNY
+235 TGAGEKALKVGENNY
-250 SIVITAEDGTTK
+250 RIVITAEDGTTK
-262 EYKINITRNAKVIHE
+262 EYKISITRNAKVSDE
-277 EKAPVVETE
+277 EKETVIETE
-286 NKDKS
+286 KEDKF
-291 NNKILIVVLFI
+291 NNKILIVGVFIIVILFI
-302 IIILV
+302 
-307 TLGIILLIKYRRKQ
+307 LGIILLIRYRKN
-321 LSK
+321 K